1 MGFQVSIEDSLFKN
15 STSSFQGGAFYMS
28 ALNYASVIELRN
40 VEFLDS
46 FSMSGS
52 VLFIEETFDL
62 DSWVHFE
69 LVTIAQ
75 TFDSLLPTIKTVLLI
90 LDNINTM
97 STISLSGNYWIYI
110 SGVSEFNLI
119 SSEFSLK

>member
-1 MGFQVSIEDSLFKN
+1 
-15 STSSFQGGAFYMS
+15 MS
-28 ALNYASVIELRN
+28 ALYYASVIELTN

-46 FSMSGS
+46 FSISGS

-69 LVTIAQ
+69 LVTITQ
-75 TFDSLLPTIKTVLLI
+75 TIDSLLPTITTVLRI
-90 LDNINTM
+90 LDNMNTM
-97 STISLSGNYWIYI
+97 SIISLSGNYWIYI

-119 SSEFSLK
+119 SSEFSLKQSVLSTEILEQNYSWMSTERA